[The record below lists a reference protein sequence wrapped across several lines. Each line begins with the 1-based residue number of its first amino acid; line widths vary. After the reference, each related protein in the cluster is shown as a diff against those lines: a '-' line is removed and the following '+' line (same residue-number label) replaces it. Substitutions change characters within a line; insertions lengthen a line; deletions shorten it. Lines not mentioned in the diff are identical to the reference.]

1 MNAPEVVRRYAVTL
15 LEAADETG
23 VTDSVQRD
31 AEGLVVTLRQSE
43 ELAEFLANPVIGAQ
57 VQVSA
62 LQQLFSGKIEELSL
76 NFLQL
81 MGSRGRAAI
90 IAVVLQAFLEL
101 IAEREGVVG
110 AEVRTAV
117 ELSPE
122 QRQNL
127 QDRLE
132 RYTGRSVRLET
143 QVDASVRGGVVARVG
158 DTVFDGSINTHL
170 ERLRQRLAG

>member
-43 ELAEFLANPVIGAQ
+43 ELAEFLANPVVGAQ

-81 MGSRGRAAI
+81 
-90 IAVVLQAFLEL
+90 F
-101 IAEREGVVG
+101 
-110 AEVRTAV
+110 
-117 ELSPE
+117 
-122 QRQNL
+122 QNL
-127 QDRLE
+127 CHLVQE
-132 RYTGRSVRLET
+132 R
-143 QVDASVRGGVVARVG
+143 
-158 DTVFDGSINTHL
+158 
-170 ERLRQRLAG
+170 

>member
-43 ELAEFLANPVIGAQ
+43 ELAEFLANPVVGAQ

-81 MGSRGRAAI
+81 MGSRGRTAI

-101 IAEREGVVG
+101 VAEREGVVG
-110 AEVRTAV
+110 AQVRTAV

-143 QVDASVRGGVVARVG
+143 QVDASVRGGVIARVG

-170 ERLRQRLAG
+170 DRLRQRLAG

>member
-31 AEGLVVTLRQSE
+31 AEGLVATLRQSG

-143 QVDASVRGGVVARVG
+143 QVDASVRGGVIARVG

-170 ERLRQRLAG
+170 DRLRQRLAG

>member
-43 ELAEFLANPVIGAQ
+43 ELDEFLANPVVGAQ

-81 MGSRGRAAI
+81 MGSRGRTPI
-90 IAVVLQAFLEL
+90 IAVALQAFLEL
-101 IAEREGVVG
+101 VAEREGVVG

-122 QRQNL
+122 QRQRL

-143 QVDASVRGGVVARVG
+143 QVDASVRGGVIARVG

-170 ERLRQRLAG
+170 DRLRQRLAG

>member
-43 ELAEFLANPVIGAQ
+43 ELAEFLANPVVGAQ

-76 NFLQL
+76 NFLRL
-81 MGSRGRAAI
+81 MGSRGRTPI
-90 IAVVLQAFLEL
+90 IAVALQAFLEL

-110 AEVRTAV
+110 AGVRTAV

-143 QVDASVRGGVVARVG
+143 QVDASVRGGVIARVG

-170 ERLRQRLAG
+170 DRLRQRLAG

>member
-43 ELAEFLANPVIGAQ
+43 ELAEFLANPVVGAQ

-76 NFLQL
+76 NFLHL
-81 MGSRGRAAI
+81 MGSRGRTAI
-90 IAVVLQAFLEL
+90 IAVALQAFLEL
-101 IAEREGVVG
+101 VAEREGVVG

-143 QVDASVRGGVVARVG
+143 KVDPGVRGGVIARVG

-170 ERLRQRLAG
+170 DRLRQRLAG

>member
-43 ELAEFLANPVIGAQ
+43 ELAEFLANPVVGAQ

-81 MGSRGRAAI
+81 MGSRGRTAI

-101 IAEREGVVG
+101 VAEREGVVG

-143 QVDASVRGGVVARVG
+143 QVDASVRGGVIARVG

-170 ERLRQRLAG
+170 DRLRQRLAG